1 MEMHSARAEQPKDWA
16 VVVTLGCTE
25 AISYGILYYAFAVF
39 LKPMQAELG
48 WSRSLLTGAFSL
60 ALLLSGI
67 AGLAAGR
74 WLDLHGPH
82 GLMTVGSIC
91 AAALTFAWSQT
102 HSLLAFYLTWSAIGL
117 TMAAVLYEPAF
128 WVVAARFERRRA
140 RALTALTFVAGFA
153 SVIFVPLAGAL
164 VQAQGWRSALV
175 TLAAILAIVTIPAH
189 AFALR
194 APRHPNLR
202 LLPEDAL
209 PQREVA
215 AERSATRAQALR
227 SASFWW
233 LSAAF
238 FLITLSSAALA
249 AHLVPLLTERGYT
262 PLFAASTVGVFGL
275 AALPGRLIFTP
286 LGDRFPRGYVNGA
299 LFLLHALGLIALLTL
314 PGLAGVVIF
323 VTLFGTAFGAVTPAR
338 AGIVADMYG
347 SANYG
352 QINGVVAF
360 AMTLAR
366 AIGPFAVSLL
376 YDQSKG
382 YQTALVALTVT
393 AILGL
398 LALLHA
404 DRLAKTESAHL
415 SSS

>member
-1 MEMHSARAEQPKDWA
+1 MNVHSAEQPKDWA

-25 AISYGILYYAFAVF
+25 AISYGVLYYAFAVF
-39 LKPMQAELG
+39 LKPMQLELG

-67 AGLAAGR
+67 AGLAVGR

-82 GLMTVGSIC
+82 GLMTFGSIC
-91 AAALTFAWSQT
+91 AAGLTLAWSQT

-117 TMAAVLYEPAF
+117 VMAAVLYEPAF
-128 WVVAARFERRRA
+128 WVVAARFDRRRA
-140 RALTALTFVAGFA
+140 RALTVLTFVAGFA

-164 VQAQGWRSALV
+164 VQAQGWRGALI
-175 TLAAILAIVTIPAH
+175 TLAAILAVVTIPAH
-189 AFALR
+189 ALALR
-194 APRHPNLR
+194 APRHTRLR
-202 LLPEDAL
+202 PLSDSL
-209 PQREVA
+209 PQREVT
-215 AERSATRAQALR
+215 AEKSATRAQALR

-262 PLFAASTVGVFGL
+262 PLVAASTVGAFGL

-286 LGDRFPRGYVNGA
+286 LGDRFPRGYVNA
-299 LFLLHALGLIALLTL
+299 MLFLLHALGLIALLTV

-338 AGIVADMYG
+338 AGIVAELYG

-366 AIGPFAVSLL
+366 AVGPFAVSLL

-382 YQTALVALTVT
+382 YKTALEALTVT
-393 AILGL
+393 TILGL
-398 LALLHA
+398 FSLLHA
-404 DRLAKTESAHL
+404 DRLAKAEDTHRKST
-415 SSS
+415 